1 MYLRKQYFDPVSRC
15 GFEIWQA
22 KADISLKRLVRWLPA
37 VSDTG
42 LEPLLYAAAGT
53 WGGEAFTQTF
63 ENAAAAAAFL
73 KTDPKASVISGFLLL
88 LHQGP
93 SEAALAL
100 DLEKKQASL
109 GIYEEI
115 LELARTPLQKILK
128 QI

>member
-1 MYLRKQYFDPVSRC
+1 MYLRKQYFDPLSRC
-15 GFEIWQA
+15 AFEVWQSE
-22 KADISLKRLVRWLPA
+22 ADISLLCLLRHLPA
-37 VSDTG
+37 AAEDG
-42 LEPLLYAAAGT
+42 LEPLLLAAAGT

-93 SEAALAL
+93 SEAALAV
-100 DLEKKQASL
+100 DLEKRQASL

-115 LELARTPLQKILK
+115 LGQARMPLQKILK